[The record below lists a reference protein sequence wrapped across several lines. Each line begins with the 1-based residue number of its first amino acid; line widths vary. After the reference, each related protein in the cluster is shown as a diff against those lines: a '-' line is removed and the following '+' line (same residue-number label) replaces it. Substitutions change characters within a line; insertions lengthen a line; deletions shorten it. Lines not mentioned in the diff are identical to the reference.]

1 MSTRAR
7 PAPPPAPHRRPSAG
21 RPAPLLGTLAKK
33 TFPSPPLLPSLPP
46 VAPFLPRSRSCL
58 PAMLAAK
65 RQDGGLFK
73 GPPYPGYPFIMI
85 PDLSSPYLPNGSLSP
100 TARTVSAFF
109 SPLLFPLPPRSLP
122 GSRRCRAPGAP
133 LAPALPPPPPP
144 RRKLSKL
151 RGPRREGVCLHF
163 AIFLFFFFKNSLL
176 FLFFCVFFFFVIIV
190 VVFFLLSVLWAV
202 FLEPS

>member
-33 TFPSPPLLPSLPP
+33 TFPSPPLLPSVPP

-109 SPLLFPLPPRSLP
+109 FPPSFLSPPTAPCPAPAAAALPVPRSPRPCRRPLP
-122 GSRRCRAPGAP
+122 RAANFPNSAG
-133 LAPALPPPPPP
+133 
-144 RRKLSKL
+144 
-151 RGPRREGVCLHF
+151 RGGRGIVYTSPYY
-163 AIFLFFFFKNSLL
+163 FFFFPRL
-176 FLFFCVFFFFVIIV
+176 FLILSFSYFLLIS
-190 VVFFLLSVLWAV
+190 FLLSVLWAG
-202 FLEPS
+202 FFFEPL

>member
-33 TFPSPPLLPSLPP
+33 TFPSPPLLPSVPP

-109 SPLLFPLPPRSLP
+109 FPPLSSPPPHRSLP
-122 GSRRCRAPGAP
+122 GSRRRRAPGAP

-151 RGPRREGVCLHF
+151 RGPRREGDCLHF
-163 AIFLFFFFKNSLL
+163 AILLFFFPLVY
-176 FLFFCVFFFFVIIV
+176 FLFCHFPISC
-190 VVFFLLSVLWAV
+190 
-202 FLEPS
+202 

>member
-7 PAPPPAPHRRPSAG
+7 PAPPPAPHRHPSAG
-21 RPAPLLGTLAKK
+21 SPAPLLGTLAKK
-33 TFPSPPLLPSLPP
+33 TFPSPPVLPSLPP

-109 SPLLFPLPPRSLP
+109 FPPSLSSPPPLLAR
-122 GSRRCRAPGAP
+122 
-133 LAPALPPPPPP
+133 LPPPPRSRCPARPGPAAAPSPAPQTFQTP
-144 RRKLSKL
+144 RAAAGGGLFTL
-151 RGPRREGVCLHF
+151 RHIPSF
-163 AIFLFFFFKNSLL
+163 YFFSPFISFF
-176 FLFFCVFFFFVIIV
+176 VFF
-190 VVFFLLSVLWAV
+190 
-202 FLEPS
+202 